1 MSFECFIIAALWATT
16 TRFSTEALTPNG
28 YAFAALN
35 GNKMDPPIETNT
47 VAGFEMLEGAGDSIY
62 WILVVKD
69 VDELIMAHIHYGNS
83 TTNGPPVVNLVPT
96 YDEKAVN
103 NSLGLQQLATPMN
116 GTVSFQGNFTSNDFM
131 SSLKGTNMTVF
142 LQDLSA
148 GNL

>member
-1 MSFECFIIAALWATT
+1 M
-16 TRFSTEALTPNG
+16 R
-28 YAFAALN
+28 
-35 GNKMDPPIETNT
+35 
-47 VAGFEMLEGAGDSIY
+47 EGTGDSIE
-62 WILVVKD
+62 WILEVKH
-69 VDELIMAHIHYGNS
+69 VKELIMAHIHYGNS